1 MCSGDATVVPAA
13 LRGYRTWRIDPSGQ
27 LASYALPYAWRMGE
41 QRAACFRPGYG
52 CVEAPSDTCMCGFYG
67 WYSPHDTRLM
77 AGDVLGAIE
86 VRGRVLLGT
95 HGFRAERARVLGLVL
110 PAGSK
115 ADLLRAVCRE
125 QLVPTY
131 ASVGE
136 LVEHMPADDVS
147 QLVGP
152 HTCAGDLRCL
162 QAELDAVVR
171 ARLDAG
177 RIGQAMR
184 AAAISAQRLAAAVGA
199 TPPPPPPPPPVPVWK
214 RRLAIAACALGAV
227 ICGNG
232 FFGAVFGLRDAA
244 GAGAALAWAAA
255 TILNA
260 FGVAWWVRLLRRAWW
275 WGR

>member
-1 MCSGDATVVPAA
+1 MCSGDATVVPGA

-27 LASYALPYAWRMGE
+27 LASYALPYVWRMSE
-41 QRAACFRPGYG
+41 QRAACFRPGYH
-52 CVEAPSDTCMCGFYG
+52 CAQAPADTCMCGFYG

-110 PAGSK
+110 PAGPK
-115 ADLLRAVCRE
+115 ADLLRVLCRE

-131 ASVGE
+131 ASVDE
-136 LVEHMPADDVS
+136 LVEHLPADDVS

-152 HTCAGDLRCL
+152 HTCAGNPQCF

-171 ARLDAG
+171 ASLDAG

-184 AAAISAQRLAAAVGA
+184 AAAMSAQAAASGLAAAVGA
-199 TPPPPPPPPPVPVWK
+199 KPTPPPVPVWK
-214 RRLAIAACALGAV
+214 RRLAIAACALAAV

-244 GAGAALAWAAA
+244 GAGPALAWAVA

-260 FGVAWWVRLLRRAWW
+260 FGVVWWVRLLRRALW